1 MQMEQNQLRRRINEV
16 AQSAEDAKR
25 ASYGN
30 AVPAEVRE
38 CVDKMYWQARQAR
51 EACTPLQQAQQGG
64 PQGQQ
69 QAAQPAVDQ
78 GQLRGMVETLE
89 ELGDRAVQACRAS
102 GNVDPALE
110 QALQRAHGDA
120 SALRQQMQ

>member
-1 MQMEQNQLRRRINEV
+1 MQMEQDQLRRRINEV
-16 AQSAEDAKR
+16 EQSAEDAKR

-51 EACTPLQQAQQGG
+51 EACTPLQQQQGDAQ
-64 PQGQQ
+64 PGQQ
-69 QAAQPAVDQ
+69 QAAVDE